1 MNENLKGDKNHEY
14 GVDWGLAHPMFLR
27 MAENTNDI
35 GLFRLDKDAIIRQA
49 KIEISF
55 ITSFSRFPLTT
66 ALGLAQFSQFVF
78 QMHFLT
84 RWTSVM
90 KTKRLTLILDMT

>member
-49 KIEISF
+49 KIEISL
-55 ITSFSRFPLTT
+55 ITFFPLPSNNCFRTGSIQPICLPN
-66 ALGLAQFSQFVF
+66 AFSDKMDV
-78 QMHFLT
+78 
-84 RWTSVM
+84 SDEDKEV
-90 KTKRLTLILDMT
+90 KTDP

>member
-35 GLFRLDKDAIIRQA
+35 GLFRLDKDVVIRQA

-55 ITSFSRFPLTT
+55 SLLAPSSF
-66 ALGLAQFSQFVF
+66 
-78 QMHFLT
+78 
-84 RWTSVM
+84 
-90 KTKRLTLILDMT
+90 

>member
-14 GVDWGLAHPMFLR
+14 GVDWGLAHPEFLR

-49 KIEISF
+49 NIKISL
-55 ITSFSRFPLTT
+55 SD
-66 ALGLAQFSQFVF
+66 
-78 QMHFLT
+78 HN
-84 RWTSVM
+84 
-90 KTKRLTLILDMT
+90 K